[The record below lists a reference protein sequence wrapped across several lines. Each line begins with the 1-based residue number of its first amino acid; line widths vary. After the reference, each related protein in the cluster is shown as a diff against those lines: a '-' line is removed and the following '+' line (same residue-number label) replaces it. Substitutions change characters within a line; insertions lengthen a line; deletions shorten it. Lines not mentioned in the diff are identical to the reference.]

1 MNHIEMVEKLRQK
14 ANISYE
20 EAKAALEANNWDLL
34 DAMIMLEKQGKVN
47 ENATS
52 YSTADKTGDASYQP
66 VNATASAQS
75 KNSGF
80 KNFCSWCKELF
91 HKSWVNTFC
100 VKREGVVAIQMPILI
115 FIALLLLC
123 FWIILPLMVIGL
135 FFGCRYQF
143 AGENI
148 KSDDLNNVM
157 GKATEYAED
166 LRDNIKTSM
175 EESQAK
181 RDSQNNQ
188 Q

>member
-1 MNHIEMVEKLRQK
+1 
-14 ANISYE
+14 
-20 EAKAALEANNWDLL
+20 
-34 DAMIMLEKQGKVN
+34 
-47 ENATS
+47 
-52 YSTADKTGDASYQP
+52 
-66 VNATASAQS
+66 
-75 KNSGF
+75 
-80 KNFCSWCKELF
+80 
-91 HKSWVNTFC
+91 
-100 VKREGVVAIQMPILI
+100 MPILI

-123 FWIILPLMVIGL
+123 FWIILPLMIIGL